1 MSRYQKRDH
10 TYELKAK
17 VKFLVYG
24 SMGVVWEWLGDEH
37 DFTSDELA
45 KWMFEMIPPEMKS

>member
-1 MSRYQKRDH
+1 
-10 TYELKAK
+10 
-17 VKFLVYG
+17 
-24 SMGVVWEWLGDEH
+24 MGVVWEWLGDEH